1 MLTNGKPVGMGPGEG
16 LVAGGGPGRA
26 QNIGEA
32 LPSAGHPVLTSWCL
46 GRL

>member
-1 MLTNGKPVGMGPGEG
+1 MLTNGKQVGMGPGEG
-16 LVAGGGPGRA
+16 LGGGSGRA

-46 GRL
+46 